1 MEVVAAAAAT
11 MAISVEEENRNR
23 ARSVN
28 EWGKSDKRR
37 RFNGSGPVVG
47 R

>member
-1 MEVVAAAAAT
+1 MQVVAAAAT
-11 MAISVEEENRNR
+11 MAISVEEEIETEL
-23 ARSVN
+23 ASVN